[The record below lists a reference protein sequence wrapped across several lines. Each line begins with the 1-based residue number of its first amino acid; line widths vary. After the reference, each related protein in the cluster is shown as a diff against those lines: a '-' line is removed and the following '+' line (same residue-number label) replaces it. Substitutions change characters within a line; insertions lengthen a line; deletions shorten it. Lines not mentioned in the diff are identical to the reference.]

1 MAIQEEIGDMNDSKQ
16 VIFKSVVMSRVKS
29 GILGII
35 GWFMAVLFGIIFI
48 VGVFTKWDKNTP
60 AGLTFCLICL
70 GIGIFFI
77 IMGRKIKVKAQK
89 INKYAQIIEIQNET
103 SVERIAGNLNM
114 SVDSVITDL
123 QGFIAQ
129 RIMKGVYVDM
139 NTHQITYRNAVNGN
153 IPRNIPSHSSDLEK
167 EEIACNSCGAINQIV
182 KGSNTKCE
190 YCGTILPS

>member
-1 MAIQEEIGDMNDSKQ
+1 MNDSKQ

-35 GWFMAVLFGIIFI
+35 GWFMAVFFGITFI

-89 INKYAQIIEIQNET
+89 VNKYAQIIEIQNET

-129 RIMKGVYVDM
+129 GIMNGVYIDV

-153 IPRNIPSHSSDLEK
+153 IPQNTPNTPSHSADLEK
-167 EEIACNSCGAINQIV
+167 EAVACNSCGAINQIV
-182 KGSNTKCE
+182 KGSKNQCE